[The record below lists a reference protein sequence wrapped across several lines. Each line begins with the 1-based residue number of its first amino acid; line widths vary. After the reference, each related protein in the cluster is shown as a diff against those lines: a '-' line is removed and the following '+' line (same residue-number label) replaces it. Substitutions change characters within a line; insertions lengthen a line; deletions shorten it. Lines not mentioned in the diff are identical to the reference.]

1 MIRRLAVLL
10 TTAATT
16 AALAAPLAPAYAE
29 RAERVPVQREP
40 ASVTISTWGNGH
52 GKGLSQYGA
61 RNRANAGQAYGQI
74 LDHYYPGTS
83 SGSAGGSIRVLL
95 TDAPTRALVV
105 RPGAGLKA
113 RNLATGK
120 TWTLPAKRDGKVV
133 KRWRIKPAGDRAQ
146 IAYRTRAW
154 HEWKAP
160 RGEAAFVSTQPI
172 ALAGASTYRGL
183 LRLTP
188 AGVVNVVGLETY
200 LRGVVAREVPAS
212 WPRDAVRAQA
222 VAARTYAVFERGN
235 VSAGRDYDLCDT
247 AACQVYAGAAG
258 EHPDSDAAVA
268 ATAGEVRTYEGEP
281 IFAQFSASN
290 GGYSVDGGYPYL
302 VAERDTEDRG
312 IPEDPHARTFTGE
325 EITRHWTGLGD
336 LVSVE
341 VVERD
346 GNGTPQVPGGRATLL
361 RVTGTDRAVNVTG
374 SAFRSYLGLRSTL
387 LEIT

>member
-1 MIRRLAVLL
+1 MIRSLAVLL
-10 TTAATT
+10 TA
-16 AALAAPLAPAYAE
+16 AALVVPASAAHAE
-29 RAERVPVQREP
+29 RAQREPVQREP

-61 RNRANAGQAYGQI
+61 RNRADAGQSYDEI
-74 LDHYYPGTS
+74 LDAYYPGTS

-95 TDAPTRALVV
+95 TEAPTRSLVV
-105 RPGAGLKA
+105 TARSGLEA
-113 RNLATGK
+113 RSLTSGT
-120 TWTLPAKRDGKVV
+120 TWVLPAKRDGKVV

-154 HEWKAP
+154 HQWKAP
-160 RGEAAFVSTQPI
+160 RGEAAFVSSRSM
-172 ALAGASTYRGL
+172 ALAGASTYRGQ

-188 AGVVNVVGLETY
+188 SGVVNVVGLEAY
-200 LRGVVAREVPAS
+200 LRGVVPQEVPAL
-212 WPRDAVRAQA
+212 WPSAAVQAQA

-247 AACQVYAGAAG
+247 AACQVYAGAAAQ
-258 EHPDSDAAVA
+258 HPGSDAAVA

-302 VAERDTEDRG
+302 VARDDSTYDHG

-325 EITRHWTGLGD
+325 EITGHWTGLGD

-341 VVERD
+341 VLERD

-361 RVTGTDRAVNVTG
+361 RVTGTQAAVNVSG
-374 SAFRSYLGLRSTL
+374 SSFRSFLGLRTTL

>member
-1 MIRRLAVLL
+1 MIRLLAVLL
-10 TTAATT
+10 TA
-16 AALAAPLAPAYAE
+16 AALVVPASPVHAEPLQRE
-29 RAERVPVQREP
+29 PVQREP

-61 RNRANAGQAYGQI
+61 RNRANAGQTHDQI

-83 SGSAGGSIRVLL
+83 SGTARGSIRVLL
-95 TDAPTRALVV
+95 TDAPTGSLVV
-105 RPGAGLKA
+105 IARSGLKA
-113 RNLATGK
+113 RNLGTGK

-133 KRWRIKPAGDRAQ
+133 KRWRIKPAGVRSQ
-146 IAYRTRAW
+146 IAYRTGSW
-154 HEWKAP
+154 HEWRKP
-160 RGEAAFVSTQPI
+160 RGQAAFVSSRPI
-172 ALAGASTYRGL
+172 ALVGASTYRGL

-188 AGVVNVVGLETY
+188 AGVVNVLGLEAY
-200 LRGVVAREVPAS
+200 LRGVVAKEVPAS
-212 WPRDAVRAQA
+212 WPRQAVQAQA

-258 EHPDSDAAVA
+258 EHPDSDAAVS
-268 ATAGEVRTYEGEP
+268 ATAGQVRTYAGAP
-281 IFAQFSASN
+281 VFAQFSASN

-302 VAERDTEDRG
+302 VAARDTADRG
-312 IPEDPHARTFTGE
+312 IPGDPHVRTFTGE
-325 EITRHWTGLGD
+325 EITRHWKGLGD

-346 GNGTPQVPGGRATLL
+346 GNGTPDVPGGRATLL
-361 RVTGTDRAVNVTG
+361 RVTGTQGAVNVSG
-374 SAFRSYLGLRSTL
+374 SSFRSFLGLRTTL